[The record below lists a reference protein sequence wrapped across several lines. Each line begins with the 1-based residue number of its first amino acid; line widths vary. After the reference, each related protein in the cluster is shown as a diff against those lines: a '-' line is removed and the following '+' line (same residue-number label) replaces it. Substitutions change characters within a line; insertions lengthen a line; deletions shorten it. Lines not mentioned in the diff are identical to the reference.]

1 MLGSGGLGGLPTLTL
16 APSGRTIRG
25 VLYIYLFAAVA
36 GGLLVLV
43 SLASGGHHDNG
54 GGDAGGDGVAHGDGA
69 AHGDG
74 VAHGHSDTPGNHDG
88 DAAIGPGDGGLGA
101 FGTAMGFFLSLQLW
115 TYLLA
120 FGGITGLLLRA
131 VAKLPEPLT
140 GLCAAGVGLGTA
152 LAARAILRRATGAV
166 DSGTTATDK
175 LAGATAKVLIPAA
188 AGQTGKIRLES
199 RGQTVD
205 LLAHATDGAALTEGA
220 EVLIVEVRDGIAEVS
235 TMEGG
240 DGSRALRAS
249 AAATSVNTTA
259 R

>member
-1 MLGSGGLGGLPTLTL
+1 
-16 APSGRTIRG
+16 
-25 VLYIYLFAAVA
+25 
-36 GGLLVLV
+36 V

-205 LLAHATDGAALTEGA
+205 LLAHATDGAALIRRGRSPDRGSA
-220 EVLIVEVRDGIAEVS
+220 RRHRGSLDDGGRRRQPCSARQCRRNL
-235 TMEGG
+235 GKYN
-240 DGSRALRAS
+240 GSLRAKGNNRYAECS
-249 AAATSVNTTA
+249 FRNRRKSG
-259 R
+259 RGR